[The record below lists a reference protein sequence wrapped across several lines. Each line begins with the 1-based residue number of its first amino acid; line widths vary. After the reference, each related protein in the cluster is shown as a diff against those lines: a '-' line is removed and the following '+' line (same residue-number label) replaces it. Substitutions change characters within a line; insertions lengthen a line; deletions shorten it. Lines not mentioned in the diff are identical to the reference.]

1 MSADAQPTPQSR
13 NAAVI
18 EEFRANKG
26 KVGGFFEGTDLLLLT
41 TVGARSGRP
50 HTTPAVYVRDGD
62 TVAVAA
68 SYGGAPKHPAW
79 YHNLVAN
86 PEVTVEIGTERY
98 QATAV
103 PARGAERDRLF
114 ALMVAGTPRFKDY
127 EEKTTRV
134 IPMVVLRAH

>member
-1 MSADAQPTPQSR
+1 MSTDAPTPKSR
-13 NAAVI
+13 NEAVI

-68 SYGGAPKHPAW
+68 SYAGAPKHPAW

-86 PEVTVEIGTERY
+86 PEVTVEIGAERY

-103 PARGAERDRLF
+103 PAEGAERDRLF
-114 ALMVAGTPRFKDY
+114 ALMVAGTPRFNDY
-127 EEKTTRV
+127 AEKTTRV
-134 IPMVVLRAH
+134 IPMVVLRAL

>member
-1 MSADAQPTPQSR
+1 MSTDAPTPKSR
-13 NAAVI
+13 NEAVI

-26 KVGGFFEGTDLLLLT
+26 KVGGFFEGAALLLLT

-68 SYGGAPKHPAW
+68 SYAGAPKHPAW

-86 PEVTVEIGTERY
+86 PEVTVEIGAEKY

-103 PARGAERDRLF
+103 PAEGAERDRLF
-114 ALMVAGTPRFKDY
+114 ALMVAENPRFNDY
-127 EEKTTRV
+127 AEKTTRV

>member
-1 MSADAQPTPQSR
+1 MSADAQPTPQNR

-26 KVGGFFEGTDLLLLT
+26 KVGGFFEGSDLVLLT
-41 TVGARSGRP
+41 TVGARSGQP
-50 HTTPAVYVRDGD
+50 HTTPALYVRDGD
-62 TVAVAA
+62 TVVVAA
-68 SYGGAPKHPAW
+68 SFAGAPKHPAW

-86 PEVTVEIGTERY
+86 PEVTVEIGAEKY

-103 PARGAERDRLF
+103 PAEGAERDRLF
-114 ALMVAGTPRFKDY
+114 ALLAEGTPRFY
-127 EEKTTRV
+127 EYAEKTTRV

>member
-1 MSADAQPTPQSR
+1 MSADAQPTPQNR

-26 KVGGFFEGTDLLLLT
+26 KVGGFFEGSDLVLLT
-41 TVGARSGRP
+41 TVGAKSGETR
-50 HTTPAVYVRDGD
+50 TTPMLYVRDGD

-68 SYGGAPKHPAW
+68 SFAGAPRHPAW

-86 PEVTVEIGTERY
+86 PEVTVEIGAEKY

-103 PARGAERDRLF
+103 PAEGAERDRLF
-114 ALMVAGTPRFKDY
+114 ALMAEGTPRFHEY
-127 EEKTTRV
+127 AEKTTRV